1 MLVRDGD
8 VDDDDNNK
16 NEYLWLPYLEP
27 DLGAGGQRCIGFEVS
42 SRQLP
47 LFNIKGHIF

>member
-1 MLVRDGD
+1 MAMLMMMIIIRMNTSGF
-8 VDDDDNNK
+8 
-16 NEYLWLPYLEP
+16 LISEP